1 MSWAWLPSLASG
13 TRSYPAS
20 GSVLAGAFLL
30 EMMAKYP
37 ELQKQML
44 VKLSA
49 FLVRED
55 DRALFGLRSVR
66 EQGSAT

>member
-1 MSWAWLPSLASG
+1 M
-13 TRSYPAS
+13 
-20 GSVLAGAFLL
+20 LAGAFLL